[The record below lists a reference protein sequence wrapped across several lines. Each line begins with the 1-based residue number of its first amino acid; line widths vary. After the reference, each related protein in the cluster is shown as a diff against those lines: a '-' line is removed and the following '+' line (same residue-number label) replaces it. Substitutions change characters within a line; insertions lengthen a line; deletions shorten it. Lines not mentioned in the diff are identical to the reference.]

1 MQGVVGMSKPRK
13 LRHGLSKQNPSIEA
27 NQQWS
32 ALTLLQWHT
41 MTILWEIIFI
51 IPKNI

>member
-1 MQGVVGMSKPRK
+1 MGYQNK
-13 LRHGLSKQNPSIEA
+13 NPSIEA

-32 ALTLLQWHT
+32 TLTLLQWHT

>member
-1 MQGVVGMSKPRK
+1 MGYQNK
-13 LRHGLSKQNPSIEA
+13 NPSIEA

-32 ALTLLQWHT
+32 ALTLSQCHT
-41 MTILWEIIFI
+41 MIILWEITFI